1 MARYTDAK
9 CKLCRGEGAKLF
21 LKGELCYTAKCA
33 IERRPFAPGMH
44 GKTPKKF
51 SDYGVRLRNKQMARR
66 FYGPGEKPFYNIYL
80 NAVKKTGVT
89 GTIFLQLLESRLD
102 NVVYRSGLA
111 DSRAEARQLV
121 RHGHF
126 SLNGHPVD
134 VPSMRLKK
142 DDTVKIKYVS
152 KKSTLQLEKAKDRKA
167 PNWLEVDLAKHEI
180 RFLNV
185 PERKEIDAPFEEQ
198 YIVEYYSK

>member
-1 MARYTDAK
+1 VARYTDAK
-9 CKLCRGEGAKLF
+9 CKLCRREGTKLF
-21 LKGELCYTAKCA
+21 LKGDRCYTAKCA

-51 SDYGVRLRNKQMARR
+51 SDYGVRLRNKQMAKR
-66 FYGPGEKPFYNIYL
+66 FYGPGEKSFYNTYVS
-80 NAVKKTGVT
+80 AVKKTGVT
-89 GTIFLQLLESRLD
+89 GTVFLQLLESRLD
-102 NVVYRSGLA
+102 NVVYRGGLA

-134 VPSMRLKK
+134 VPSMKLKK
-142 DDTVKIKYVS
+142 DDKVTIKYES
-152 KKSTLQLEKAKDRKA
+152 KKTAVQLEKAKDRKV
-167 PNWLEVDLAKHEI
+167 PNWLEVDLAKKEI
-180 RFLNV
+180 RFLSV

>member
-1 MARYTDAK
+1 
-9 CKLCRGEGAKLF
+9 LCRSEGTKLF
-21 LKGELCYTAKCA
+21 LKGDRCYTAKCA

-51 SDYGVRLRNKQMARR
+51 SDYGVRLRNKQMAKR
-66 FYGPGEKPFYNIYL
+66 FYGPGEKSFYNTYVS
-80 NAVKKTGVT
+80 AVKKTGVT
-89 GTIFLQLLESRLD
+89 GTVFLQLLESRLD
-102 NVVYRSGLA
+102 NVVYRGGLA

-134 VPSMRLKK
+134 VPSMKLKK
-142 DDTVKIKYVS
+142 DDKVTIKYES
-152 KKSTLQLEKAKDRKA
+152 KKTAVQLEKAKDRKV
-167 PNWLEVDLAKHEI
+167 PNWLEVDLAKKEI
-180 RFLNV
+180 RFLSV

>member
-1 MARYTDAK
+1 VARYTDAK
-9 CKLCRGEGAKLF
+9 CKLCRREGAKLF
-21 LKGELCYTAKCA
+21 LKGERCYTAKCA

-51 SDYGVRLRNKQMARR
+51 SDYGVRLRNKQMAKR
-66 FYGPGEKPFYNIYL
+66 FYGPGEKSFYNIYVS
-80 NAVKKTGVT
+80 AVKKTGVT
-89 GTIFLQLLESRLD
+89 GTVFLQLLESRLD

-142 DDTVKIKYVS
+142 DDTVKIKYES
-152 KKSTLQLEKAKDRKA
+152 KKTAIQLEKAKDRKA
-167 PNWLEVDLAKHEI
+167 PNWLEVDLAKKEI
-180 RFLNV
+180 RFLSV

>member
-1 MARYTDAK
+1 VARYTDAK
-9 CKLCRGEGAKLF
+9 CKLCRREGAKLF
-21 LKGELCYTAKCA
+21 LKGERCYTAKCA

-51 SDYGVRLRNKQMARR
+51 SDYGVRLRNKQMAKR
-66 FYGPGEKPFYNIYL
+66 FYGPGEKSFYNIYVS
-80 NAVKKTGVT
+80 AVKKTGVT
-89 GTIFLQLLESRLD
+89 GTVFLQLLESRLD

-142 DDTVKIKYVS
+142 DDTVKIKYES
-152 KKSTLQLEKAKDRKA
+152 KKTAIQLEKAKDRKA
-167 PNWLEVDLAKHEI
+167 PNWLEVDLAKKEI
-180 RFLNV
+180 RFLSV
-185 PERKEIDAPFEEQ
+185 PERKERRNTWS
-198 YIVEYYSK
+198 YGS